1 MLDVLM
7 YLFEHYMDESAMITA
22 DQQDQEALKT
32 HLTDAGFSHHEIHKA
47 FDWLDDLAQ
56 HNDKSQPA
64 QTNKNSIRL
73 YSWQESNHL
82 DRECRGYLYFLE
94 QSGILNPS
102 TRELVIDRAL
112 ALENDDIDLDKLK
125 WVILMVLF
133 NQPQQDKHSGWME
146 DLIFSE
152 PAASIH

>member
-7 YLFEHYMDESAMITA
+7 YLFEHYMDEATLIA
-22 DQQDQEALKT
+22 ADQEALKSR
-32 HLTDAGFSHHEIHKA
+32 LTEAGFNSREIHKA
-47 FDWLDDLAQ
+47 FGWMDGLTGTRVNAQ
-56 HNDKSQPA
+56 KNQA
-64 QTNKNSIRL
+64 NTNSIRL
-73 YSWQESNHL
+73 YSWQESRHL
-82 DRECRGYLYFLE
+82 DRECRGYLHFLE
-94 QSGILNPS
+94 QCGVLNPT

-112 ALENDDIDLDKLK
+112 ALENDDIDLDNLK

-133 NQPQQDKHSGWME
+133 NQPDQDNNTNWME